1 MLGVERGQLRQGGVV
16 QDKETIMIAIP
27 IVSNS
32 KDGRVLVDHLT
43 KLLAVQQ
50 GRLSQEEQIFYLGL
64 CTASQQHSQ
73 G

>member
-1 MLGVERGQLRQGGVV
+1 MPGVERGQLRQGGVV

-32 KDGRVLVDHLT
+32 KDRRVLVDHLT

-50 GRLSQEEQIFYLGL
+50 GRLSQEEQIF
-64 CTASQQHSQ
+64 T
-73 G
+73 